1 MYTQRARLDSVYS
14 LIEMVK
20 NHSLYNVQYKSM
32 ADPALK
38 SLPTPPG
45 HLIALQ
51 LLMRSK
57 RQFRDEI
64 HNLSKKDV

>member
-14 LIEMVK
+14 LIEMAK

-38 SLPTPPG
+38 AQPTPPG

-51 LLMRSK
+51 TINALKETISG
-57 RQFRDEI
+57 
-64 HNLSKKDV
+64 